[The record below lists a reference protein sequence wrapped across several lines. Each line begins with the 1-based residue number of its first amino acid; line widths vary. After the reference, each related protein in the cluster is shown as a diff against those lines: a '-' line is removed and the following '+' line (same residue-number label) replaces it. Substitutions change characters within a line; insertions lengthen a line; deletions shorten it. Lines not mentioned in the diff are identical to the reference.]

1 MAKKIALR
9 SPFLPSEI
17 FLAGLIYELRDL
29 FSSQPEGAYPTN
41 IEDMLI
47 RLRGKSST
55 YVPKLDSFS
64 SDWKNEQ
71 DKDLTY
77 YGDCDFFSA
86 DLELLFDYYARVILE
101 LSSPSQYDY
110 NPENHRARFC
120 KVDFQTLIKIA
131 YFFRCLEG
139 SHYKKFSMIYGATF
153 ISNYTKKNKP
163 LYINADFGNSL
174 F

>member
-9 SPFLPSEI
+9 SPFLPSEK

-29 FSSQPEGAYPTN
+29 FSLESEGVYPTN

-47 RLRGKSST
+47 KLRGKSST
-55 YVPKLDSFS
+55 YVPKLDDFFS
-64 SDWKNEQ
+64 DGWEN
-71 DKDLTY
+71 KDLTY
-77 YGDCDFFSA
+77 YGDCNFFSA

-101 LSSPSQYDY
+101 LSASQYDY
-110 NPENHRARFC
+110 KPENHRARFC

-131 YFFRCLEG
+131 YFFCCLEG
-139 SHYKKFSMIYGATF
+139 SHYKNFSTIYGATF
-153 ISNYTKKNKP
+153 INNYTKKNKP
-163 LYINADFGNSL
+163 LYINADFGESL